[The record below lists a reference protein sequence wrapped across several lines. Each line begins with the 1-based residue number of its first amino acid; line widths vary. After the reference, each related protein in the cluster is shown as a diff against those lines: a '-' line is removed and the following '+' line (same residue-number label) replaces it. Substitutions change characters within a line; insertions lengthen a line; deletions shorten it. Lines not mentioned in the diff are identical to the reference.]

1 MEEKQRPEIT
11 DQRKKDHL
19 DLALQ
24 SRMDALQADTRFYYE
39 PLLSGHPSHS
49 NIPETTWNGK
59 ILKNPLWISS
69 MTGGT
74 AEAAVI
80 NERLARICKTF
91 GLGMGLGSCRI
102 ILDSDQYLPDFNVR
116 KYMGD
121 QPLYANL
128 GIAQVEQILLQ
139 DAWDKIERLIERL
152 EADGLII
159 HINPLQEWLQPEGD
173 PILHPPLQ
181 TINSTLKNI
190 KAPLVVKEVGQ
201 GMGPESLEALMR
213 LPLAAVEFAA
223 LGGTNFST
231 LEMKRRPP
239 GKTDE
244 YDSLSRVG
252 HTAAEMTRFI
262 NEIVARLGDQVQC
275 KSVIISG
282 GIKDFLDGYYYM
294 NKLRFKSIYGQASGF
309 LQPARKS
316 YEALYEHARGQIDG
330 LQMAYNFLR
339 VR

>member
-1 MEEKQRPEIT
+1 MEEKQSPQLT

-24 SRMDALQADTRFYYE
+24 SRMDALQADERFYYE

-49 NIPETTWNGK
+49 NIPETPWDGK
-59 ILKNPLWISS
+59 VLKNPIWISS

-80 NERLARICKTF
+80 NERLARICKAF

-102 ILDSDQYLPDFNVR
+102 LLDSDQYLSDFKVR
-116 KYMGD
+116 KFMGD

-139 DAWDKIERLIERL
+139 EAWDKIERLIERL

-159 HINPLQEWLQPEGD
+159 HVNPLQEWLQPEGD

-181 TINSTLKNI
+181 TIVSTLQNI
-190 KAPLVVKEVGQ
+190 KAPLIVKEVGQ
-201 GMGPESLEALMR
+201 GMGPESLEALLK
-213 LPLAAVEFAA
+213 LPLAAIEFAA

-231 LEMKRRPP
+231 LEMKRRPA
-239 GKTDE
+239 GNTGE
-244 YDSLSRVG
+244 YDNLSRVG
-252 HTAAEMTRFI
+252 HTAGEMTRFV
-262 NEIVARLGDQVQC
+262 NEIVSRLGDQV
-275 KSVIISG
+275 K
-282 GIKDFLDGYYYM
+282 
-294 NKLRFKSIYGQASGF
+294 
-309 LQPARKS
+309 
-316 YEALYEHARGQIDG
+316 
-330 LQMAYNFLR
+330 
-339 VR
+339 

>member
-1 MEEKQRPEIT
+1 MEEKQSPQLT

-24 SRMDALQADTRFYYE
+24 SRMNALQADERFYYE

-49 NIPETTWNGK
+49 NIPETPWDGK
-59 ILKNPLWISS
+59 VLKNPIWISS

-74 AEAAVI
+74 AEAVVI
-80 NERLARICKTF
+80 NERLARICKAF

-102 ILDSDQYLPDFNVR
+102 LLDSDQYLSDFKVR
-116 KYMGD
+116 KFMGD

-139 DAWDKIERLIERL
+139 EAWDKIERLIERL

-159 HINPLQEWLQPEGD
+159 HVNPLQEWLQPEGD

-181 TINSTLKNI
+181 TIVSTLQNI
-190 KAPLVVKEVGQ
+190 KAPLIVKEVGQ
-201 GMGPESLEALMR
+201 GMGPESLEALLK
-213 LPLAAVEFAA
+213 LPLAAIEFAA

-231 LEMKRRPP
+231 LEMKRRPA
-239 GKTDE
+239 GNTGE
-244 YDSLSRVG
+244 YDNLSRVG
-252 HTAAEMTRFI
+252 HTAGEMTRFV
-262 NEIVARLGDQVQC
+262 NEIVSRLGDQVKC
-275 KSVIISG
+275 GSVIISG

-294 NKLRFKSIYGQASGF
+294 QKLRFKSVYGQASGF

-316 YEALYEHARGQIDG
+316 YDALYDHARGQIDG
-330 LQMAYNFLR
+330 LQMAYGYLR

>member
-1 MEEKQRPEIT
+1 MEEKQRTQVT

-24 SRMDALQADTRFYYE
+24 SRMDALQADERFYYE

-49 NIPETTWNGK
+49 NIPETAWNGK

-80 NERLARICKTF
+80 NERLAKICKAF

-102 ILDSDQYLPDFNVR
+102 ILDSDHYLPDFNVR

-128 GIAQVEQILLQ
+128 GIAQVEQIQSQ

-181 TINSTLKNI
+181 TILSTLNNI
-190 KAPLVVKEVGQ
+190 KVPLIVKEVGQ
-201 GMGPESLEALMR
+201 GMGPGSLEALLR

-231 LEMKRRPP
+231 LEMKRRPA
-239 GKTDE
+239 GKAGE
-244 YDSLSRVG
+244 YDNFGRVG
-252 HTAAEMTRFI
+252 HTAAEMIRFT
-262 NEIVARLGDQVQC
+262 NEIVACLGDQVQC
-275 KSVIISG
+275 RGVIISG
-282 GIKDFLDGYYYM
+282 GIKDFLDGFYLM
-294 NKLRFKSIYGQASGF
+294 HKLRFKSIYGQASGF

-330 LQMAYNFLR
+330 LQMAYSFLR